1 MAHTRKEMAAQTRV
15 ILWMLTYKDNAIF
28 QIYNQFSN
36 LILSHTEGTAKGS
49 HRELSS
55 EKEEPGGQIVDK

>member
-1 MAHTRKEMAAQTRV
+1 
-15 ILWMLTYKDNAIF
+15 MLTYKENAIF
-28 QIYNQFSN
+28 LASNQFSN

-55 EKEEPGGQIVDK
+55 EKEEPGGQNVDK